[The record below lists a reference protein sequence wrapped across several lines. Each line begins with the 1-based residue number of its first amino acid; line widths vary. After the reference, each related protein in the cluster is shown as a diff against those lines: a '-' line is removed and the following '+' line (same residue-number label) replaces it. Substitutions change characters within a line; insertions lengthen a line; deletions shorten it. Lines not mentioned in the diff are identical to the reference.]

1 MDKIDDEMDP
11 DEYVYPPGL
20 MPGADAEYQSVTH
33 DDNVRI
39 FNVDDDVDEEWIQSD
54 CGVWILR

>member
-1 MDKIDDEMDP
+1 
-11 DEYVYPPGL
+11 

-39 FNVDDDVDEEWIQSD
+39 FNVDDDVDEDWIQSD